1 MTRFHVDLGATRIE
15 EPQPEHQF
23 AKFKSLKKAVRWAKQ
38 EHDNGRF
45 DQLPE
50 ILNDAGDPI
59 SIDWDGPEWLHRD
72 ELISR
77 LASAETSRQ
86 HAHARAAKLE
96 EEQAR
101 RDNEMIKAGY
111 IPIRALA
118 PHLVG
123 MERRHEGGVGAFSP
137 VFPREFGLPTEI
149 TWTLELR
156 QFAPRVGAAIHPFV
170 TAMTALSET
179 RRNR

>member
-111 IPIRALA
+111 IPIRVLV
-118 PHLVG
+118 PHT
-123 MERRHEGGVGAFSP
+123 MDIRRTMKGAGGYSQM
-137 VFPREFGLPTEI
+137 FPREFGLPVEI
-149 TWTLELR
+149 IYTLELR
-156 QFAPRVGAAIHPFV
+156 QFAPTVGAETHPFI
-170 TAMTALSET
+170 TAMTALAES
-179 RRNR
+179 RKH